1 MVNLVYQIRPLHVVV
16 GLVGFA
22 HLGGHLVEVLGVG
35 YYGDAAAFKFAV
47 DVLPQIME
55 EH

>member
-1 MVNLVYQIRPLHVVV
+1 MINLIYQIRPLHVVV

-22 HLGGHLVEVLGVG
+22 HLRGHLVEVLRVC
-35 YYGDAAAFKFAV
+35 YCGDAAAFKFAV
-47 DVLPQIME
+47 DVLPQVME